1 MQYGITPKGYRRKTY
16 QEFLDELNSLA
27 QTMFGED
34 IDLSPDNP
42 LGKVIQILAWYG
54 SQGEEI
60 NESIFLNQY
69 VIYAEGKALDNAVKN
84 IGINRKAAQPSSIT
98 EKDQVI
104 IEGTPGKVIRKGYV
118 VGTKKHIIFNS
129 QEAAEIGEDGK
140 ATITVVSQQVGKEAN
155 VGPGEI
161 NVIVNPETGISKVY
175 NLVAA
180 EGGTDTETDEE
191 LRARYFRSLSIGGNA
206 TRESIEAALLN
217 QEDIID
223 AKVLENTTMEE
234 KDGIPPKSI
243 APLVYGGNDQ
253 KIAEIIMKS
262 KAAGIRSYGTT
273 EIQVLDS
280 QQMEHTIGFTKPVET
295 PIYVK
300 IRIERDTGYD
310 GDTQVKTAAIKYI
323 GGIDADQ
330 THYKGLQL
338 GEAVIHSKLLAAIA
352 CSNKIKDIQVEI
364 STEDDNYIE
373 GNIPISKDHIAITD
387 PEKVVITYA

>member
-16 QEFLDELNSLA
+16 QEFLNELNSLA

-84 IGINRKAAQPSSIT
+84 IGINRKAAQPSKGTITIEGQADATVPKGFTVGTINGITFQTTETVTLTEGQATVPIISTNTGKETNVPANTIT
-98 EKDQVI
+98 EI
-104 IEGTPGKVIRKGYV
+104 INPI
-118 VGTKKHIIFNS
+118 
-129 QEAAEIGEDGK
+129 AA
-140 ATITVVSQQVGKEAN
+140 V
-155 VGPGEI
+155 
-161 NVIVNPETGISKVY
+161 SKVY
-175 NLVAA
+175 NQDPTT
-180 EGGTDTETDEE
+180 EGTNIETDEE

-223 AKVLENTTMEE
+223 AKVSENTTMEE

-273 EIQVLDS
+273 EIKVLDS
-280 QQMEHTIGFTKPVET
+280 QQIEHTIGFTRPVET

-310 GDTQVKTAAIKYI
+310 GDAQVKTAAIKYI